1 MQHLMIV
8 NLPNGLSGEL
18 VFNFI
23 VDISGRVEQ
32 IIWEQ
37 ENSTFKEVAVIE
49 LIKQWLST
57 WRAPSGINSSVYL
70 RLRIE

>member
-1 MQHLMIV
+1 M
-8 NLPNGLSGEL
+8 NLPSGLSGEL

-23 VDISGRVEQ
+23 VDISGRVQQ

-37 ENSTFKEVAVIE
+37 ETSTFKQAAVIE

-57 WRAPSGINSSVYL
+57 WRAPSGINSSVCL
-70 RLRIE
+70 KLRIE